1 MLNNKNIKP
10 CQFSIYYYLKKSRN
24 RGCNKELKKYLK
36 ETNAL
41 IELLA
46 KIVLFL
52 IFIIITFH

>member
-10 CQFSIYYYLKKSRN
+10 YPFSIYYYFKKKSRN

-46 KIVLFL
+46 KIVLLGLSLLNF
-52 IFIIITFH
+52 

>member
-10 CQFSIYYYLKKSRN
+10 YQFSIYYYLKKSRN

-36 ETNAL
+36 KTNAL

-46 KIVLFL
+46 KIVLLGLSLLGF
-52 IFIIITFH
+52 